1 MNNRLFVTLFSMVGY
16 LFSEMGK
23 GSTNNVGLLVW
34 LVVWGVGLVLQ
45 FKLKN
50 NAIELII
57 TLISVFIPNQS
68 NLNDMS
74 R

>member
-1 MNNRLFVTLFSMVGY
+1 MNNRLFVALFSMVGY
-16 LFSEMGK
+16 LFSKMGK

-50 NAIELII
+50 KAIELII
-57 TLISVFIPNQS
+57 TFIPVFIPYQS